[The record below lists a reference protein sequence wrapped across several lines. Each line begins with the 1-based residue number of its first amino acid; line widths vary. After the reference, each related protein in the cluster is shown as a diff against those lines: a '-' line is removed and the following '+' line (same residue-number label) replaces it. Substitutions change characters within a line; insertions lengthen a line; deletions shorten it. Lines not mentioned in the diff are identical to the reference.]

1 MNWKMRG
8 QKEKYRQFAFN
19 IILCIY
25 VVHGNWSRWTPWPN
39 CNKPCNNGTRT
50 RRRACDNPR
59 PAFGGEKCKG
69 LTFESERCNQE
80 KCPGKRFLT
89 LFFFLACQVLHP
101 ESQRSN
107 EVTRKRWRSLV
118 ILDQNPFSAKVSLE
132 RVILYLFQQHVRFSC
147 IVFGAQCFC

>member
-8 QKEKYRQFAFN
+8 WMEKYRQFAFN

-80 KCPGKRFLT
+80 KCPGKRFLI

-118 ILDQNPFSAKVSLE
+118 ILD
-132 RVILYLFQQHVRFSC
+132 
-147 IVFGAQCFC
+147 